1 MSSMLNHA
9 LPWIY
14 HGFKWRMVPSYST
27 HHHHIKVN
35 TVRRFN
41 KVICLVVINY
51 WTLLIINLHEEHK
64 QGWRVPATR
73 KIHVTSDKSICKI
86 RIHIIRSL
94 KTMLLKIFNLN
105 EEKISFTWDIWFSI
119 TWIPSWEMYL
129 TRVEGTSLKETLCYS
144 RYLILVSICCKKLP
158 Y

>member
-1 MSSMLNHA
+1 MRVPNFSHILISTYISKQRATLNQNKKNRIFTLVALFSFWMSSMLNHA

-51 WTLLIINLHEEHK
+51 WTLSIINLHEDHK

-73 KIHVTSDKSICKI
+73 KIHVTGDKSICKI
-86 RIHIIRSL
+86 RIHIIRSG
-94 KTMLLKIFNLN
+94 
-105 EEKISFTWDIWFSI
+105 WRI
-119 TWIPSWEMYL
+119 TA
-129 TRVEGTSLKETLCYS
+129 
-144 RYLILVSICCKKLP
+144 
-158 Y
+158 